1 MPYIMNVVR
10 KQEKGSLD
18 ISFDLIC
25 NPYNISFLIPSQQ
38 AVFASSHLLDVFIH
52 FFLMGIMSWLSL
64 RDILNDFF
72 ISQKDFFCVCVCMCN
87 LLEDERQMSSGMKR
101 KGISEWVV
109 TYFVVLSIQRK
120 FVVWI
125 IEEIVDDLKMWG
137 FSWFV

>member
-72 ISQKDFFCVCVCMCN
+72 ISQKDFFCVCAC
-87 LLEDERQMSSGMKR
+87 
-101 KGISEWVV
+101 V
-109 TYFVVLSIQRK
+109 TYWKMKGKCQVEWKEKESQNELLLILWCCLFKESLS
-120 FVVWI
+120 F
-125 IEEIVDDLKMWG
+125 ELLKRLWM
-137 FSWFV
+137 V